1 VAVAHFFLV
10 RSNLVRCA
18 LCVLTLGLV
27 LNGCEADRY
36 QWNLRHAEVMRTAH
50 LQHDDFEEIVRM
62 VTHATNEPVLW
73 IEGSGSQVAG
83 PHEVT
88 VFTGTSISMHSF
100 SLRKQGSEWRIGSI
114 LEQPEID

>member
-1 VAVAHFFLV
+1 
-10 RSNLVRCA
+10 
-18 LCVLTLGLV
+18 VLTVGLV

-36 QWNLRHAEVMRTAH
+36 QWNLRHAEVKRPAH
-50 LQHDDFEEIVRM
+50 LQHGDFEKIVRV
-62 VTHATNEPVLW
+62 VTHATNEPILW
-73 IEGSGSQVAG
+73 IEGSGSQVAT

-100 SLRKQGSEWRIGSI
+100 DLRKHGSEWRIVRI

>member
-1 VAVAHFFLV
+1 MAELRLV
-10 RSNLVRCA
+10 RSRLVRCA
-18 LCVLTLGLV
+18 LFVLTVGL
-27 LNGCEADRY
+27 LFNGCEADRY

-50 LQHDDFEEIVRM
+50 LQHDDFEEIVRV

-73 IEGSGSQVAG
+73 IEGSGSQVAA

-100 SLRKQGSEWRIGSI
+100 DLRKNGSGWRIISSV
-114 LEQPEID
+114 EQPEID

>member
-1 VAVAHFFLV
+1 
-10 RSNLVRCA
+10 VRCV
-18 LCVLTLGLV
+18 LFVLTAGLL

-36 QWNLRHAEVMRTAH
+36 QWNLRHAEITRGTH
-50 LQHDDFEEIVRM
+50 LPHGDFEEIVRV

-73 IEGSGSQVAG
+73 IEGSAPQVAA

-100 SLRKQGSEWRIGSI
+100 NLRKNGSGWRIISSV
-114 LEQPEID
+114 EQPEID